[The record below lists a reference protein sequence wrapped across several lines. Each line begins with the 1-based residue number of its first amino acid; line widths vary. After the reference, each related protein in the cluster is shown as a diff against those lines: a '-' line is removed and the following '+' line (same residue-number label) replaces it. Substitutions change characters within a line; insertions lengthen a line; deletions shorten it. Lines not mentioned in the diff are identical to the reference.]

1 MNTTPPPGSDLES
14 DLGPQTSSRD
24 RLIFV
29 VFVGA
34 FALINGGL
42 ILSGRLPTN
51 WDGLGLILA
60 AGISLAL
67 YSFLYEDNAL
77 FKFAEHLYVG
87 VVAAYE
93 VAQVWYQNILT
104 DVFNPLFRPAA
115 EVGPEWVVLIP
126 TLLGL
131 FLMTR
136 LVGRGVWLSRL
147 SIAFIVGLGSGL
159 VIPRRIASFILQQI
173 GPTMQPLWT
182 DGSFAIDAFLI
193 LLGVV
198 SVLVYFSFSFEHT
211 GVVGGVSRI
220 GIWFLM
226 ISFGASFGFTVMA
239 RLSLLIGQLTFLL
252 EDWLTLDLPLW

>member
-1 MNTTPPPGSDLES
+1 MNTTPSSAPGLD
-14 DLGPQTSSRD
+14 PQTSSGD
-24 RLIFV
+24 RLIFII
-29 VFVGA
+29 FVGA
-34 FALINGGL
+34 FALINVGL
-42 ILSGRLPTN
+42 ILSGRLPAN

-67 YSFLYEDNAL
+67 YSFLYEDNAV

-104 DVFNPLFRPAA
+104 DVFNPLFRASP
-115 EVGPEWVVLIP
+115 EVGPKWIVIIP
-126 TLLGL
+126 TVLGL

-136 LVGRGVWLSRL
+136 LIGRGIWLSRL
-147 SIAFIVGLGSGL
+147 SFAFIIGLASGL
-159 VIPRRIASFILQQI
+159 VIPRRISSFILQQI

-182 DGSFAIDAFLI
+182 DGSFAFDAFLI
-193 LLGVV
+193 LLGVI

-211 GVVGGVSRI
+211 GVIGGVSRV

-226 ISFGASFGFTVMA
+226 VSFGASFGFTVMA